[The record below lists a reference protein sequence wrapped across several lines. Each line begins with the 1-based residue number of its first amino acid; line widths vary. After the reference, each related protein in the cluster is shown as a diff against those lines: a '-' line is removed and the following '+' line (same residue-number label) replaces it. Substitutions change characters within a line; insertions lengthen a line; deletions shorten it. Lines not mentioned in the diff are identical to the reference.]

1 MPTSFAH
8 ALPRAFPRAL
18 ARAFPR
24 ALRQRW
30 LRTCAAI
37 ALGTAALAAFATET
51 PTAHWLPTWTASEQ
65 PVWQAGELPLPT
77 GVPARLDNQTLR
89 QIARI
94 SVGGARARLVLSNRY
109 GREPVTIGAARIA
122 LAAGRGGIDA
132 RTDRAATFGGSPSIT
147 IPAGATVTS
156 DAIELALPPLSEL
169 AVSLHLPKPFRP
181 GGFHWDGRQT
191 AWLAPGDATRDA
203 TLPDATS
210 FSGRLLLAAIE
221 VEASHG
227 AGAVVAIGD
236 SITEGNGST
245 VDANRRWPDG
255 LAARLAPQGLAVLN
269 AGISGGQL
277 LRDGMGESALAR
289 FERDVLGQT
298 GVRAVIVAIGINDI
312 GWPGSTFAARTPLP
326 DPAAMIEGYRALIRR
341 SHERGIRAIGAT
353 ITPFAGALAGTPI
366 RGYDAPPRKEAL
378 RQAIN
383 AWIRDS
389 GEFDA
394 VADFDAALRDP
405 ARPEAMLPRYDSG
418 DHLHP
423 GDAGYRRMAE
433 VAAAAVAGVAV
444 GAAVAPSA
452 ATD

>member
-1 MPTSFAH
+1 MPTS
-8 ALPRAFPRAL
+8 LPH
-18 ARAFPR
+18 

-30 LRTCAAI
+30 LRACAAV
-37 ALGTAALAAFATET
+37 ALGTAALAALATET
-51 PTAHWLPTWTASEQ
+51 PTANWLPTWTASEQ
-65 PVWQAGELPLPT
+65 PIWQAGELPLPT

-94 SVGGARARLVLSNRY
+94 SVGGRRARLVLSNRY
-109 GREPVTIGAARIA
+109 GREPVTIGAARLA
-122 LAAGRGGIDA
+122 LAAGRDGIDA
-132 RTDRAATFGGSPSIT
+132 RTDRPATFGGSPSIT
-147 IPAGATVTS
+147 IPAGAIVTS
-156 DAIELALPPLSEL
+156 DAIDLALPPLSEL
-169 AVSLHLPKPFRP
+169 AVSLHLPKPVRP
-181 GGFHWDGRQT
+181 AGFHWDGRQT

-210 FSGRLLLAAIE
+210 FSGRLLVTAIE
-221 VEASHG
+221 VEARPG
-227 AGAVVAIGD
+227 AGVVVAIGD

-255 LAARLAPQGLAVLN
+255 LADRLAPQGLAVIN

-289 FERDVLGQT
+289 FERDVLAQKGL
-298 GVRAVIVAIGINDI
+298 RAVIVAIGINDI
-312 GWPGSTFAARTPLP
+312 GWPGSTFAPRRPLP
-326 DPAAMIEGYRALIRR
+326 EAAAMIEGYRALIRR
-341 SHERGIRAIGAT
+341 AHERGIRAIGAT
-353 ITPFAGALAGTPI
+353 ITPFAGALDGTPI
-366 RGYDAPPRKEAL
+366 RGYDAPPQKEAL

-423 GDAGYRRMAE
+423 GDAGYRRMAQA
-433 VAAAAVAGVAV
+433 AAAAVVAI
-444 GAAVAPSA
+444 AAI
-452 ATD
+452 D